1 MMKMILVTCV
11 LGFSFSAMAA
21 IPEKEVTNFAAQYQ
35 VAANPALAMTQRWKA
50 LLKAAELAEGRE
62 MEKILAFAESKDWY
76 MRNATLVALDKL
88 GNDMVY
94 EKAKVLVS
102 DKALVVRSAAVDVLS
117 RLNNREIRK
126 IFSQELAKPY
136 NFSGKTSLWIRAQI
150 MKHLIQSPTEE
161 ERPFFAHYLFDRD
174 RQIAEM
180 STLALEK
187 VTNIKFQGSDRLA
200 QWKKIAKDRRWF

>member
-1 MMKMILVTCV
+1 MIKIFLVTCAV
-11 LGFSFSAMAA
+11 VFSFSAFAA
-21 IPEKEVTNFAAQYQ
+21 IPEREETNFTAQYQ
-35 VAANPALAMTQRWKA
+35 IASNGALSMTQRWKA
-50 LLKAAELAEGRE
+50 LLKAAELAEGAE
-62 MEKILAFAESKDWY
+62 MNKVLAFAESKDWY

-94 EKAKVLVS
+94 EKAKVLVT
-102 DKALVVRSAAVDVLS
+102 DKALVVRSAAVDILS
-117 RLNNREIRK
+117 RSNSREIRK

-161 ERPFFAHYLFDRD
+161 EKPFFAHYLFDRD

-180 STLALEK
+180 STIALEK
-187 VTNIKFQGSDRLA
+187 VTNIKFDGKDRLA
-200 QWKKIAKDRRWF
+200 QWKKVAKERRWF